1 MTDTPELPGDQ
12 ESFAARLRH
21 FRTRAGLTQEM
32 LAERASVS
40 VAAIAALEQGLRRRP
55 YPHTLVALSRGLAL
69 EPADHVRLFAR
80 GGAAHDAEPAS
91 SLPASSAAVPGGQR
105 HVRLPT
111 SPTTLIGR
119 EADIAVVAELLQAPD
134 PQTRLVTLIGPGG
147 VGKTRLAVAVAAALA
162 AAYPNGVVFVDLA
175 PLPDH
180 RL

>member
-69 EPADHVRLFAR
+69 EPDDHARLFAR
-80 GGAAHDAEPAS
+80 ATAS
-91 SLPASSAAVPGGQR
+91 SETARATSLKAVSAAAPGRQP

-111 SPTTLIGR
+111 SPTGLIGR
-119 EADIAVVAELLQAPD
+119 EA
-134 PQTRLVTLIGPGG
+134 
-147 VGKTRLAVAVAAALA
+147 
-162 AAYPNGVVFVDLA
+162 
-175 PLPDH
+175 
-180 RL
+180 